1 MDKLIVGSKNIQRRI
16 IFFALII
23 LIFVFG
29 FLAGITPYILSKGFL
44 TSSDSYLIVANA
56 QNIIDHYQL
65 IRGSVYQLFQA
76 IVAVSASFAGIN
88 ATQSFIF
95 IVGLAT
101 GILSL
106 TTFLI
111 ARKIFNS
118 NIAGYVAGFLTVGL
132 PFISRA
138 IVLTPQNIIGFL
150 FSNIALYL
158 LIIFLDHPSFG
169 RFFIAFIYTCVILLI
184 HPLSFGIFLISAGT
198 YLCFYL
204 WHKITNR
211 WLLILSFFGLIF
223 LIIGGLTLTS
233 FVLTGSK
240 NVLGFVTRFLVEIST
255 SGLNEGSVNIIKI
268 RQYPIVFG
276 SLTIYLALLSLFIF
290 LISSSRPIKHK
301 GIIIILLFVPL
312 LWANLY
318 LIGMNFLSY
327 RVILYIWLPIS
338 ILIAYFFLWYR
349 SKFRETI
356 LVLTLFFIIS
366 FTAIGFQSIINHYN
380 EYGKNFVPSLDD
392 REALKWLAYNI
403 GHSQNQILTIERWPN
418 IQNNIFGYLYPNLGF
433 FVVTDLTESEKP
445 PVPPEYVA
453 MKPTNAKLLGKL
465 ILAWAPQEYVNSV
478 QKSNEENYL
487 NRFDLF
493 YGSKFPDSEQ
503 GRKALD
509 KWGITYA
516 YIFKNIKE
524 YTNFKKST
532 QFKVV
537 YQNDSV
543 AIFEKIKIQ

>member
-1 MDKLIVGSKNIQRRI
+1 MDKLSIGSKNIQRQI
-16 IFFALII
+16 ILFTLII

-29 FLAGITPYILSKGFL
+29 FIAGITPYVLSSGFL

-56 QNIIDHYQL
+56 QNIIDHFQL
-65 IRGSVYQLFQA
+65 IRGSVYQLFQVMVA
-76 IVAVSASFAGIN
+76 ISASLTGID

-101 GILSL
+101 GLLSL

-111 ARKIFNS
+111 AKKIFNS
-118 NIAGYVAGFLTVGL
+118 NIAGYIAGFLTVGL

-169 RFFIAFIYTCVILLI
+169 RFFIAFIYTCIILLI
-184 HPLSFGIFLISAGT
+184 HPLSFGIFLISAGI
-198 YLCFYL
+198 YLCFYS

-276 SLTIYLALLSLFIF
+276 SLTIYLALFSLFIYF
-290 LISSSRPIKHK
+290 FRSSHPIKYK
-301 GIIIILLFVPL
+301 GIVIMLLFVPL

-318 LIGMNFLSY
+318 LIGVNFLSY

-349 SKFRETI
+349 RKFRETI
-356 LVLTLFFIIS
+356 LMLTLFFIIS
-366 FTAIGFQSIINHYN
+366 FTAIGFQSIVNHYN
-380 EYGKNFVPSLDD
+380 EYGKNFVPTLDD
-392 REALKWLAYNI
+392 KEALKWLVYNI

-433 FVVTDLTESEKP
+433 FVVTDLTESETP
-445 PVPPEYVA
+445 PTPPEYVA

-465 ILAWAPQEYVNSV
+465 ILTWAPQDDINSV
-478 QKSNEENYL
+478 RESNEKNYQKRL
-487 NRFDLF
+487 ELF
-493 YGSKFPDSEQ
+493 YGSKFPDSER
-503 GRKALD
+503 GSKALD

-524 YTNFKKST
+524 YSKFKKST
-532 QFKVV
+532 QFQVV

-543 AIFEKIKIQ
+543 AIFEKIKVQ